1 MKTTLECI
9 PCLFEQVVRTAR
21 MVTQDEQKIKQVQD
35 ELGEII
41 KEISMEST
49 PPMLGKMMYEKVAKI
64 TGVED
69 PYRELKH
76 KSTLEALALYP
87 SMKEQVHRSKDPLL
101 TATKF
106 AAIGNVIDFGV
117 NHGYGLLDEINDV
130 LTREFGVFDYGA
142 FKECLSKANDVLYI
156 GDNAGESVFDR
167 ILIEEMGKNVTYV
180 VRGGPVIND
189 VTQKEALQA
198 GLDTVA
204 TIISTGTNI
213 PGAVP
218 EFCSSEF
225 NAAYANA
232 DMVISKGQGNYESL
246 SEEERSIFFLL
257 IVKCDLVAE
266 HLGAQKGE
274 LVLKGINIS
283 YTALVDN

>member
-1 MKTTLECI
+1 MKTNLECI
-9 PCLFEQVVRTAR
+9 PCLFEQALRTAM

-41 KEISMEST
+41 KEISLEST
-49 PPMLGKMMYEKVAKI
+49 PPMLAKKMYENVAVI
-64 TGVED
+64 TGKED
-69 PYRELKH
+69 PYQELKH

-87 SMKEQVHRSKDPLL
+87 SVKEQVSRSIDPLL
-101 TATKF
+101 NAAKF

-142 FKECLSKANDVLYI
+142 FKEHLSKANEVLYI

-180 VRGGPVIND
+180 VRGGPVIKD
-189 VTQKEALQA
+189 VTLKEALQA
-198 GLDTVA
+198 GIDTVA

-213 PGAVP
+213 PGAVT
-218 EFCSSEF
+218 EFCGSEF
-225 NAAYANA
+225 NAAFQKS

-246 SEEERSIFFLL
+246 SDEERSIFFLL

-266 HLGAQKGE
+266 EIGVQKGE
-274 LVLKGINIS
+274 LVLKGIN
-283 YTALVDN
+283 

>member
-1 MKTTLECI
+1 
-9 PCLFEQVVRTAR
+9 
-21 MVTQDEQKIKQVQD
+21 
-35 ELGEII
+35 
-41 KEISMEST
+41 MEST
-49 PPMLGKMMYEKVAKI
+49 PPMLAKMMYEKVAKI

-69 PYRELKH
+69 PYQELKH
-76 KSTLEALALYP
+76 KSTIEALALYP
-87 SMKEQVHRSKDPLL
+87 SVKEQVGRSKDPLL
-101 TATKF
+101 TAVKF

-117 NHGYGLLDEINDV
+117 NHGYGLIEAINDV
-130 LTREFGVFDYGA
+130 FKREFGIFDNAA
-142 FKECLSKANDVLYI
+142 FKESLSKANDILYI

-213 PGAVP
+213 PGAVT
-218 EFCSSEF
+218 EYCGSEF
-225 NAAYANA
+225 NAAFQEA

-257 IVKCDLVAE
+257 IVKCDLVAQE
-266 HLGAQKGE
+266 IGAQKGE
-274 LVLKGINIS
+274 LVLKGIN
-283 YTALVDN
+283 